1 MAFNLA
7 FNSSPLSSTPPL
19 LSNCSDDLA
28 IFVTQLGRG
37 EAVQLVRNDIFDCKP
52 LGQLAFGYIHCFRA
66 EFKNMAK
73 MGGDLQNDVWITNV
87 AKILLCMQCG
97 KLFETQVV
105 TSPRPMGKGS
115 A

>member
-1 MAFNLA
+1 
-7 FNSSPLSSTPPL
+7 
-19 LSNCSDDLA
+19 
-28 IFVTQLGRG
+28 
-37 EAVQLVRNDIFDCKP
+37 
-52 LGQLAFGYIHCFRA
+52 
-66 EFKNMAK
+66 

-87 AKILLCMQCG
+87 AKILLCVQCS